1 MSNIANL
8 NLQGLDAVSILK
20 LQLLQQHQHQQ
31 DEALLAAAGA
41 GAGGGSSLFG
51 SHGLLGN
58 TAASR
63 AGLEQAAYLQ
73 KQQLNMFRAQA
84 GMLQQGTGLNAAEA
98 AAMVGMMPH
107 QSDAA
112 ALSRHQAAD
121 ASAKQNSKKASS
133 YYDASQM
140 PDPPS
145 DDEEDEDV
153 ETSEEQDEKG
163 KKGKGAYVE
172 TFPQKLFRMIDEAEG
187 EGKEDVVSFFPHGR
201 AFAIH
206 KPRTFITE
214 FMPRYFSTSRM
225 SSFQRQLNLYGFRRI
240 TEGRDKGM

>member
-1 MSNIANL
+1 MF
-8 NLQGLDAVSILK
+8 
-20 LQLLQQHQHQQ
+20 
-31 DEALLAAAGA
+31 GA
-41 GAGGGSSLFG
+41 HS
-51 SHGLLGN
+51 LLGN

-73 KQQLNMFRAQA
+73 KQQINLLRAQA
-84 GMLQQGTGLNAAEA
+84 GFLHQGSGLNDAAVA
-98 AAMVGMMPH
+98 GMMAH
-107 QSDAA
+107 QSESGASASVAA
-112 ALSRHQAAD
+112 ALRRQNAD
-121 ASAKQNSKKASS
+121 ANMNMTMHMNSNVNANININAKQSSKKPPS
-133 YYDASQM
+133 YYDASQL

-145 DDEEDEDV
+145 DDDEDDAEV
-153 ETSEEQDEKG
+153 TEDQDEKG

-172 TFPQKLFRMIDEAEG
+172 TFPQKLFRMIEEADT

-240 TEGRDKGM
+240 TEGRDKGKALSCAALCLYEYCCRQQCDDNELIPF